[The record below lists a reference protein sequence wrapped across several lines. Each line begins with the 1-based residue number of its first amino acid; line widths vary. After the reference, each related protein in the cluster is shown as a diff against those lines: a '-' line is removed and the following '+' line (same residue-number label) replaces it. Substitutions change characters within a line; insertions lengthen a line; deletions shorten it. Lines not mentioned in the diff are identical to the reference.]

1 MSLIQVLEASV
12 AFLGHTVL
20 DCVNLTVDSG
30 RIVTVVG
37 PNGAGKSTLLKVAV
51 GLLTPDRGS
60 VAFAAKTVG
69 YVPQKLTVERILPLS
84 VLRFLAMAVR
94 GTVEHHQLEGALD
107 LVGAGH
113 VLGRQVADLSGG
125 ETQRVL
131 LARALLRRPDL
142 LVLDEPVGGV
152 DMAGQ
157 AELYDLI
164 ATLAHRDGVG
174 VLMVSHD
181 LHVVMAATDEVV
193 CLNRHV
199 CCAGHP
205 ETVSRHP
212 EYLALFGPRVA
223 NSLAIYTHAHDHY
236 NLYYEKPDSVLR
248 DFEKNQFELGI
259 KNKLARLPGRNMWRL
274 KDLVINDNVTGRQ
287 AADTLYKSGY
297 RVFGW
302 DLEWQHSGETGIPLQ
317 SVNEMIE
324 IIQRKLREGK
334 TIRRNQLVLL
344 AHDEMFRNGWE
355 ESELKQLILKLKSF
369 GNYRFEHLSN
379 YPD

>member
-1 MSLIQVLEASV
+1 MTSDDLVRLTGVSV
-12 AFLGHTVL
+12 AFRGHAVL
-20 DCVNLTVDSG
+20 DGVSLNVRRG

-37 PNGAGKSTLLKVAV
+37 PNGAGKSTLLKVAL
-51 GLLTPDRGS
+51 GLIVPDRGS
-60 VAFAAKTVG
+60 VERTCPVIG
-69 YVPQKLTVERILPLS
+69 YVPQRLNVERILPLS
-84 VLRFLAMAVR
+84 VRRFLAMALPAGCESGR
-94 GTVEHHQLEGALD
+94 LEGALD

-125 ETQRVL
+125 EAQRVL
-131 LARALLRRPDL
+131 LARALARRPDL

-164 ATLAHRDGVG
+164 AGQAHAHGIG

-223 NSLAIYTHAHDHY
+223 ESLAIYTHAHDHGH
-236 NLYYEKPDSVLR
+236 LADGSVQPLDHGHVHGPDCR
-248 DFEKNQFELGI
+248 HG
-259 KNKLARLPGRNMWRL
+259 
-274 KDLVINDNVTGRQ
+274 
-287 AADTLYKSGY
+287 
-297 RVFGW
+297 
-302 DLEWQHSGETGIPLQ
+302 
-317 SVNEMIE
+317 
-324 IIQRKLREGK
+324 
-334 TIRRNQLVLL
+334 
-344 AHDEMFRNGWE
+344 
-355 ESELKQLILKLKSF
+355 
-369 GNYRFEHLSN
+369 
-379 YPD
+379 

>member
-1 MSLIQVLEASV
+1 MSGADLV
-12 AFLGHTVL
+12 ALSEVSLAFRGHVVL
-20 DCVNLTVDSG
+20 DRVGLRVQKG

-37 PNGAGKSTLLKVAV
+37 PNGAGKSTLLKVAL
-51 GLLTPDRGS
+51 GLIKPDGGRVERG
-60 VAFAAKTVG
+60 AKVIG
-69 YVPQKLTVERILPLS
+69 YVPQRLEVERILPLS
-84 VLRFLAMAVR
+84 VRRFLSMAASGLDAARLQV
-94 GTVEHHQLEGALD
+94 GLD

-113 VLGRQVADLSGG
+113 VLTRQVADLSGG
-125 ETQRVL
+125 EAQRVL

-164 ATLAHRDGVG
+164 AGRAHDDGIG

-223 NSLAIYTHAHDHY
+223 ESLAIYTHAHDHGH
-236 NLYYEKPDSVLR
+236 LADGSVL
-248 DFEKNQFELGI
+248 
-259 KNKLARLPGRNMWRL
+259 
-274 KDLVINDNVTGRQ
+274 
-287 AADTLYKSGY
+287 
-297 RVFGW
+297 
-302 DLEWQHSGETGIPLQ
+302 PLDDPPPHRHGP
-317 SVNEMIE
+317 EC
-324 IIQRKLREGK
+324 RHG
-334 TIRRNQLVLL
+334 
-344 AHDEMFRNGWE
+344 
-355 ESELKQLILKLKSF
+355 
-369 GNYRFEHLSN
+369 
-379 YPD
+379 